1 MGGGQAGTRADAAA
15 AGALVFAVLAG
26 WRRIPSPS
34 ATASGSPNRLLCPD
48 PVRHMSVIS
57 GSAELTI
64 AYCGGLR
71 RRLER
76 ASDAGPVGC
85 SRRSARHK
93 RTQHWSVGKG
103 RTASESPACT
113 QFPLLERAVCRP
125 LAPAGSAGREK
136 ISNHRADLLILRVAT
151 GGRCWVRTNVDTPWR
166 LFVKRRLRA
175 GAARRLPRRRG
186 CR

>member
-48 PVRHMSVIS
+48 PVRYMSVIS
-57 GSAELTI
+57 GSVELTI
-64 AYCGGLR
+64 AYCGGLH

-76 ASDAGPVGC
+76 VADTGPVGC

-103 RTASESPACT
+103 RPGTGNPA
-113 QFPLLERAVCRP
+113 RAQ
-125 LAPAGSAGREK
+125 
-136 ISNHRADLLILRVAT
+136 
-151 GGRCWVRTNVDTPWR
+151 
-166 LFVKRRLRA
+166 
-175 GAARRLPRRRG
+175 LP
-186 CR
+186 C

>member
-26 WRRIPSPS
+26 WRRMPSPS

-64 AYCGGLR
+64 AYCGGPH

-76 ASDAGPVGC
+76 VADAGPVGS

-93 RTQHWSVGKG
+93 RTHHRSVRKG
-103 RTASESPACT
+103 QTASENPA
-113 QFPLLERAVCRP
+113 
-125 LAPAGSAGREK
+125 LAQ
-136 ISNHRADLLILRVAT
+136 
-151 GGRCWVRTNVDTPWR
+151 
-166 LFVKRRLRA
+166 
-175 GAARRLPRRRG
+175 LP
-186 CR
+186 